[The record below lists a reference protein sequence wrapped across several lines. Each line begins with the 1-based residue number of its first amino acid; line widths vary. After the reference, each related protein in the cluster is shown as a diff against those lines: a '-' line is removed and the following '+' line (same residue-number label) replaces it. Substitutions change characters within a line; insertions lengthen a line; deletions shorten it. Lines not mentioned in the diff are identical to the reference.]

1 MPVQDSLHNVDRRYE
16 ELLKLVA
23 QRLQRLQDALALYK
37 VFNEADGVEQWIAE
51 KVCLVVVLS

>member
-1 MPVQDSLHNVDRRYE
+1 VPVQDSLHNVDRRYE